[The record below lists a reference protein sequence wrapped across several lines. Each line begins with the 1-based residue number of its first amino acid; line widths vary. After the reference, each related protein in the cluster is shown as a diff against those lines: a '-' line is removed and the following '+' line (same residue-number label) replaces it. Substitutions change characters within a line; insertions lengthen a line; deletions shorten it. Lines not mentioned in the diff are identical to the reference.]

1 MKEMKIDEFTRF
13 KYLSHVL
20 LSKDGKHTCFVVSEA
35 DKENNKYTSC
45 IYELRD
51 GKSVKLTNGGK
62 ESSYKYLDDDTLIFQ
77 SNREDDKEF
86 EGARFYTIHLSGGEA
101 ELAYEFPMGVNELLP
116 LKNGDFIVC
125 GESDPKYP
133 DVYKNEKE
141 YLESY
146 KKYKKDNED
155 YEIIE
160 ENPWYLN
167 GAGFLRGIR
176 TSLYYYD
183 SKEKKLTRLSVP
195 DLDVSSAKLSRDE
208 HKVYFLGNATK
219 VRVDYT
225 KTELYELDL
234 ESKEVKVLVDYK
246 TLNVQDL
253 VVSEKGLYLFAHHF
267 EYGDNTNPDLYFYD
281 FAKASCELLCRIG
294 ESTWNS
300 VGSDVRHG
308 GGQST
313 KLDGDTLYYVST
325 LEDSSYLMKY
335 EDGKISKVFDKEGSV
350 DDFDVVDGKI
360 VLVALYEMHLQE
372 IYDGNL
378 KALTCFNNLDEYYV
392 AKPESLHV
400 NSRGEDIHGF
410 VLKPKDY
417 DETKKYP
424 VIIDIHGGPKTVY
437 GPVFYHEMQ
446 YWANEGFFV
455 IFCNPVGSD
464 GRGNEFMDIRGKYG
478 TIDYEDIMNFC
489 DKALETYPQM
499 DADHFFETG
508 GSYGGFMTNW
518 IIGHTNRFKAC
529 ASQRSISNWF
539 SFYGVSDIGIDFT
552 FDQQQ
557 STPFNN
563 PEKCWWHSPM
573 KYADQVKTPT
583 LFIHS
588 NEDYRCPMS
597 EGMQMYTSLIAH
609 GVDAKLVYFKGENHE
624 LSRSGKPLHRI
635 KRLEEIT
642 GWFKKYLDK

>member
-13 KYLSHVL
+13 TYLSHVL
-20 LSKDGKHTCFVVSEA
+20 LSKDLKHTCFVVSKA
-35 DKENNKYTSC
+35 DQEKNAYTSY
-45 IYELRD
+45 IYEYRD
-51 GKSVKLTNGGK
+51 GKAIKITNGGK
-62 ESSYKYLDDDTLIFQ
+62 EGSYKYLDNDTLLFQ
-77 SNREDDKEF
+77 ANREDDKDF
-86 EGARFYTIHLSGGEA
+86 EGSRFYTISLLGGEA
-101 ELAYEFPMGVNELLP
+101 TLAYEFPIGIDAMYPLP
-116 LKNGDFIVC
+116 NGDFIVS
-125 GESDPKYP
+125 GECDPKYP
-133 DVYKNEKE
+133 DLYKNDKE
-141 YLESY
+141 YVDAY
-146 KKYKKDNED
+146 KKYMKDNED

-160 ENPWYLN
+160 QNPWYFN
-167 GAGFLRGIR
+167 GVGFLKGKR
-176 TSLYYYD
+176 TSLYYYHSED
-183 SKEKKLTRLSVP
+183 KTLERLTDP
-195 DLDVSSAKLSRDE
+195 YLDVSDIHVSEDGK
-208 HKVYFLGNATK
+208 HVYFAGNATK
-219 VRVDYT
+219 VRIDYT
-225 KTELYELDL
+225 KSEVYELDV
-234 ESKEVKVLVDYK
+234 ETRDVKVIVDYK
-246 TLNVQDL
+246 TLNVSSI
-253 VVSEKGLYLFAHHF
+253 VVAPKGLYVFGHHF

-281 FAKASCELLCRIG
+281 FESQKVRLEMPIG

-308 GGQST
+308 GGQSV
-313 KLDGDTLYYVST
+313 KLDGDTLYFVST
-325 LEDSSYLMKY
+325 MDDSCYLMKY
-335 EDGKISKVFDKEGSV
+335 EHGMISKVFDKEGSV
-350 DDFDVVDGKI
+350 DDFDVVNGKI
-360 VLVALYEMHLQE
+360 VVIGLFDMKLQE
-372 IYDGNL
+372 VYDVNL
-378 KALTCFNNLDEYYV
+378 KALTSFNNLDDYYV
-392 AKPESLHV
+392 AIPESLHV
-400 NSRGEDIHGF
+400 ISRGEDIHGF

-417 DETKKYP
+417 DSSKKYP

-464 GRGNEFMDIRGKYG
+464 GRGNEFSDIRGKYG

-499 DADHFFETG
+499 DASNFFETG

-557 STPFNN
+557 STPFKD

-573 KYADQVKTPT
+573 KYADKVTTPT

-597 EGMQMYTSLIAH
+597 EGMQMYTSLVAH

-642 GWFKKYLDK
+642 GWFKKYLD